1 MKLKRKIIA
10 LAMAATFTI
19 SMVSTAF
26 ADTPPH
32 LMSGTEKTYGEES
45 TQHKPL
51 YQDEYDPYS
60 NWGSQYAVLP
70 KTDTFSFERE
80 NSEFD
85 DNHNITI
92 TWWAATVYD
101 ADGKATC
108 H

>member
-32 LMSGTEKTYGEES
+32 LMYGTEKTYGEES

-51 YQDEYDPYS
+51 YQDEYDRFHIVKDIGVIQS
-60 NWGSQYAVLP
+60 ILP
-70 KTDTFSFERE
+70 IKR
-80 NSEFD
+80 
-85 DNHNITI
+85 
-92 TWWAATVYD
+92 
-101 ADGKATC
+101 
-108 H
+108 

>member
-32 LMSGTEKTYGEES
+32 LMYGTEKTYGEES

-51 YQDEYDPYS
+51 YQDEYDPS
-60 NWGSQYAVLP
+60 MLFCP
-70 KTDTFSFERE
+70 KLTRSALKEKIP
-80 NSEFD
+80 NLMII
-85 DNHNITI
+85 IT
-92 TWWAATVYD
+92 
-101 ADGKATC
+101 
-108 H
+108 